1 MRTALRS
8 ITGVVLLVLGVVG
21 SSRIDAQATN
31 PCRSGGVQMLSK
43 TTYRFAV
50 ELPDH
55 NATLPGS
62 TTFAATKYTNRW
74 VVDVAGQDAS
84 TQPAVHFV
92 DVPRAQMALVPD
104 SNPACYLSPPV
115 TVGTTVPV
123 WRSLRSYVIAWAG
136 TPPNESPSMSSEATD
151 PFVLGLLRLG
161 AHRVQAVP

>member
-1 MRTALRS
+1 MRQNVFMA
-8 ITGVVLLVLGVVG
+8 VLLVLGMAWT
-21 SSRIDAQATN
+21 SRPEAQATN

-62 TTFAATKYTNRW
+62 TAFAVTKYTNRW
-74 VVDVAGQDAS
+74 VVDVPGQEAT

-92 DVPRAQMALVPD
+92 DVPRAQMTLVPD

-123 WRSLRSYVIAWAG
+123 WRNLKSYVVAWSGVA
-136 TPPNESPSMSSEATD
+136 PNESQSFPSEATD